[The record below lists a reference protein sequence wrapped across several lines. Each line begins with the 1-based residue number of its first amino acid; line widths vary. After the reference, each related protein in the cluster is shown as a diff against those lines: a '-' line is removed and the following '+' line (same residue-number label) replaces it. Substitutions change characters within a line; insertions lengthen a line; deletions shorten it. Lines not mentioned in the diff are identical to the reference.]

1 MFEAAG
7 LVALPPLP
15 LPPSPHPHT
24 SLSVFA
30 GLISVRTV
38 ITLQKAIK

>member
-7 LVALPPLP
+7 LVA